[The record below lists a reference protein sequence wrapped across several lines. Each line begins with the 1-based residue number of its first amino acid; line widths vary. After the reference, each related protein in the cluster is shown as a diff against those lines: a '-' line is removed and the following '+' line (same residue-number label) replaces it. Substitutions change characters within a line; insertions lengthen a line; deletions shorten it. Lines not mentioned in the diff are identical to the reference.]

1 MRITLYS
8 IGCPQC
14 MVLKKKLEAKH
25 IIFEEENN
33 IDTLIDHGYMS
44 MPILRIDDEFLEFED
59 AIAWVKNYKED

>member
-1 MRITLYS
+1 
-8 IGCPQC
+8 

-33 IDTLIDHGYMS
+33 VDILIDHGYMS

-59 AIAWVKNYKED
+59 AISWVKNYKED